1 MLKRTQTEHSSFTI
15 AKIDLLAPISK
26 ISWDFMPKKKTKKNN
41 TKVTPLKKMKKKNI
55 KNQNGH
61 NLNVEKLVI
70 SPFLNCH

>member
-26 ISWDFMPKKKTKKNN
+26 ISWDFMPKKKTKQKNN

-55 KNQNGH
+55 KNQNEH
-61 NLNVEKLVI
+61 NLNI
-70 SPFLNCH
+70 

>member
-1 MLKRTQTEHSSFTI
+1 MLKRTQTEPSSFTI

-26 ISWDFMPKKKTKKNN
+26 ISWDFMPNFKTKQKINK

-61 NLNVEKLVI
+61 NLNV
-70 SPFLNCH
+70 